1 MIVYLI
7 RHAQGHANKN
17 NLVSGGKNDTLTFDG
32 RESAEN
38 LKKLIKIS
46 KLMPDRIVC
55 SDWMRAQQTA
65 KILFPE
71 QFVEISEMLGE
82 TDSGS
87 DSEVSADFFNEKYPN
102 FYKSRKNRF
111 KNGESHEDMY
121 QRSIN
126 FYKKTIRECSGVV
139 GSLALIS
146 HAGPISS
153 ILQHTLSLDFED
165 NFPAFVP
172 LHATITQYQIR
183 EDLSFDKMIFFSLGG
198 DLRQAQRALNEV
210 KIWP

>member
-1 MIVYLI
+1 MIIYLI

-17 NLVSGGKNDTLTFDG
+17 NLVSGDKNDTLTFDG
-32 RESAEN
+32 KESAEN
-38 LKKLIKIS
+38 LKKLIQNS
-46 KLMPDRIVC
+46 KLKPERILC
-55 SDWMRAQQTA
+55 SDWTRAQQTA
-65 KILFPE
+65 EILFPE

-87 DSEVSADFFNEKYPN
+87 DSQVSVGIFKEKYPN

-126 FYKKTIRECSGVV
+126 FYEKTIRECSGVV

-153 ILQHTLSLDFED
+153 ILQHTLSIDFEV

-172 LHATITQYQIR
+172 LHASITQYQIR
-183 EDLSFDKMIFFSLGG
+183 EDLSFDKMIFFSLSG

-210 KIWP
+210 RVWP